1 MNDIVLL
8 PRRETKQIVY
18 VSKKHA
24 RRCLDDM
31 ADFDLDAVRSR
42 EIDIIVI

>member
-1 MNDIVLL
+1 MTRLLL
-8 PRRETKQIVY
+8 PKRKTKQIVY
-18 VSKKHA
+18 VSKECA

-42 EIDIIVI
+42 EIDIIII

>member
-1 MNDIVLL
+1 MISLLL
-8 PRRETKQIVY
+8 PKRKTKQIVY
-18 VSKKHA
+18 VSKEYA